1 MTAPRQPVRVA
12 GRAAVPEPARPDV
25 LAYPSPTTIRFV
37 ILVVA
42 TLSAGLFAGVWV
54 HTIVHGSPWLW
65 EVRVCAG
72 SGASR
77 AGLAGILD
85 QQAAFAACTAGAERQ
100 RALYGLGGL
109 AVSGIGGVVALYLA
123 PVLLERRRRLR
134 PAGPKFAAATE
145 RFARLAA
152 TAGLARAPVL
162 MLGSAAQ
169 RDAFSYGVPAHY
181 KVVLPLGVA
190 IRPHA
195 PAFAAL
201 AAHEL
206 AHVARRDVT
215 IAWLARSVGYA
226 LVPVLALPVLL
237 TLVVGDLSLV
247 PDYTWRAVLLGAVIV
262 LTRAAILRSR
272 EYDADLHAAR
282 SGSDVAAMSSVLS
295 SIPDTGRRG
304 ARRLLANHPS
314 VRSRI
319 AVLQRPAAVTH
330 VGFVDGLT
338 AAFLAALTPP
348 LIELAVVPLL
358 TGTTHVDLAEVIAA
372 VVAGSLVGGTLGL
385 AFWRA
390 ALIRRISDVR
400 VRLAPV
406 VAGVFS
412 GFVLGGAASLAGSG
426 IGLLDRDA
434 DPLVLAVTAL
444 CAAGATVT
452 TAGLGELWAD
462 AAGRLRSAR
471 VSWAA
476 AVVLPGIVFAAV
488 LWAGATTQEAL
499 QSGGWA
505 LVRLVLPEYFSTVP
519 MVAAVLVLA
528 VAAGWALW
536 AARSVALTPAW
547 LLESGPRYQWP
558 TAGAP
563 RPWPTVAT
571 GVTAGVAGAAGLIA
585 FRLTAG
591 AAAGDAQLVQRFYTF
606 VFVAAAAAVAGGF
619 VLAVLCPG
627 GGAGAALLAVP
638 IATTVTTIG
647 FLALSTVLGGKLGA
661 SFVAGTLRKPLG
673 LALLGEMLV
682 LGVVV
687 LPPARRRLDLVV
699 PAAAA
704 LAALL
709 AATTVIAARDALTP
723 LEEPPAPGAVA
734 PSSSQQE
741 IDDYRGQIAPA
752 ILQRYNLIT
761 GQAGPIGADLSLD
774 PAGRASA
781 IQIRI
786 VAPLRQLS
794 TQAEAMTTTVPAVA
808 AAHAYCV
815 DGLRTSVAAYE
826 SLVVAYETGDP
837 QALATAQQEQG
848 LALSRLR
855 AWTARVQA
863 L

>member
-54 HTIVHGSPWLW
+54 HNIVHGSQWLR
-65 EVRVCAG
+65 EVRACAG
-72 SGASR
+72 SGASP

-85 QQAAFAACTAGAERQ
+85 QQVAFAACTEGAERQ

-226 LVPVLALPVLL
+226 IVPVLALPVLL

-272 EYDADLHAAR
+272 EYDADLQAAR
-282 SGSDVAAMSSVLS
+282 SGSDVPAMSSVLS
-295 SIPDTGRRG
+295 SIRDTGRRG

-385 AFWRA
+385 ALWRA
-390 ALIRRISDVR
+390 ALIRRISDGR

-434 DPLVLAVTAL
+434 DPLLLAVTAL

-488 LWAGATTQEAL
+488 LWAGATTQKAL
-499 QSGGWA
+499 LWGGWA

-519 MVAAVLVLA
+519 MVAAALVLA

-547 LLESGPRYQWP
+547 LLESGPRYEWP

-563 RPWPTVAT
+563 RLWPTVAT
-571 GVTAGVAGAAGLIA
+571 GVTAGVAGAAALIA

-619 VLAVLCPG
+619 VLAMLCPG

-661 SFVAGTLRKPLG
+661 SFAGTLRKPLG

-682 LGVVV
+682 LSVVV

-709 AATTVIAARDALTP
+709 AATTVIAARDALAP
-723 LEEPPAPGAVA
+723 LDAPPAPGAVV

-781 IQIRI
+781 IRIRI

-794 TQAEAMTTTVPAVA
+794 TQAEAVTTTVPAVA

-855 AWTARVQA
+855 AWTARVQT